1 MGKKHTLPSIRSL
14 TVRMTETCEFDVEA
28 VDASEPSWAM
38 MFLGIGQGLSGP
50 NPLLVVAGRTI
61 ADWANVF

>member
-1 MGKKHTLPSIRSL
+1 
-14 TVRMTETCEFDVEA
+14 MTETCEFDVEA